1 MEDVSYMSKKATSI
15 VSYLTALGWLI
26 AYSFGDREGAK
37 FYLNQSLLIVLGN
50 LVLSILG
57 RMFHGGIVGVVLGLV
72 NFAVFI
78 LWVIGFI
85 HACKQEETP
94 LPLIGDINILK

>member
-1 MEDVSYMSKKATSI
+1 MEDESYMSKKATSI

-26 AYSFGDREGAK
+26 AYCFGDREGAK

-57 RMFHGGIVGVVLGLV
+57 RMFHGGIVGVVLGLI
-72 NFAVFI
+72 NLAVFI

-85 HACKQEETP
+85 HACKQEEIP